1 MTFNNRV
8 VKLTGFRKKPLL
20 DRVARSVLAQQ
31 DDDEWAE
38 VQAMAFDRGILD
50 CENTLFG
57 DIVEFNEAAAAFPG
71 TVAEFLDLLEHGRG
85 NLIPRAH

>member
-1 MTFNNRV
+1 MDRV
-8 VKLTGFRKKPLL
+8 IKLKGFGKKPLEQ
-20 DRVARSVLAQQ
+20 RIARSVLNQQ
-31 DDDEWAE
+31 DDTEWGR

-50 CENTLFG
+50 CENTLLG

-71 TVAEFLDLLEHGRG
+71 TVAEFLALLAQGRG